1 MTRHEQRMQD
11 TNEWRLENIEL
22 VSWLFSQGD
31 DCHDFLRDMQAA
43 VKTFGSLT
51 EGQREATEKWMRTA
65 KHHAETKKA
74 DDEISQG
81 APALVAG
88 KREFSGE
95 ILSTKWHSSDYG
107 ESLKMTVRLI
117 DGNKV
122 WGTVPANIHESA
134 EIKMP
139 SELHGRNIVF
149 TATLKPSPDNPHFGF
164 FRRPSGARLI

>member
-1 MTRHEQRMQD
+1 MEST
-11 TNEWRLENIEL
+11 TEWRLENIEL
-22 VSWLFSQGD
+22 VSWLFSQGED
-31 DCHDFLRDMQAA
+31 THEFLRDMQAA
-43 VKTFGSLT
+43 IKKFGSLT
-51 EGQREATEKWMRTA
+51 DRQREAVEKWMRTA

-74 DDEISQG
+74 DEEISQG
-81 APALVAG
+81 APDLVAG

-95 ILSTKWHSSDYG
+95 ILAVKWQSSDYG
-107 ESLKMTVRLI
+107 DALKMTVRLI

-139 SELHGRNIVF
+139 SDLIGRNIVF